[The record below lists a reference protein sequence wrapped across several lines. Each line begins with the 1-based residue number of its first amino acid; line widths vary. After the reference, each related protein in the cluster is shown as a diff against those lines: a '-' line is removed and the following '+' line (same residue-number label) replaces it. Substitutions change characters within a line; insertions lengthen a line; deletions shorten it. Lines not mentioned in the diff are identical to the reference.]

1 MSTFQIPIFI
11 GQPGVVDTKIGAP
24 GISSIVRTGLNI
36 PFQNNQKVKIVSI
49 EAVHMTVAH
58 VSTPFLCVIKSN
70 QIYNPIAG
78 SRDIYFS
85 SNSINYLEEYYLSP
99 NFQNN
104 ENITITLENL
114 DPDDSEEFIDHFMY
128 FLMTLKIIV

>member
-11 GQPGVVDTKIGAP
+11 GQPGVVDTRIGAP
-24 GISSIVRTGLNI
+24 GISTIVRSNFFI

-58 VSTPFLCVIKSN
+58 VSTPFLCLIKSN

-85 SNSINYLEEYYLSP
+85 SNSIN
-99 NFQNN
+99 
-104 ENITITLENL
+104 
-114 DPDDSEEFIDHFMY
+114 
-128 FLMTLKIIV
+128 